1 MTIVKFILACHS
13 EAKPKNLLSEFKNKF
28 NLYCMEIKQEKK
40 QSEMIKIV
48 IEDDDGKFIGRVSL
62 FLIFNDLH
70 KQPYGLLEDV
80 FVEEEFRSDGY
91 GTKLLKEAIEVAKEK
106 GCYKLIGQ
114 SRHFKQKVHDFYLKL
129 GFKDW
134 GKNFRMDF

>member
-1 MTIVKFILACHS
+1 
-13 EAKPKNLLSEFKNKF
+13 
-28 NLYCMEIKQEKK
+28 MEIKQEKK